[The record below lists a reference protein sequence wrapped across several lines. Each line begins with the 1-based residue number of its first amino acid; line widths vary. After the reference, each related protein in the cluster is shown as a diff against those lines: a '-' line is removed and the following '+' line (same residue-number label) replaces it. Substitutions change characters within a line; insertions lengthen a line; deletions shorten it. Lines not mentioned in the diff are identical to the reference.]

1 MSAGTRPVRGWL
13 SFQRIVDIPFATCA
27 TAVESWQLTGLH
39 GGRHAGQSLVCG
51 PVEYDRD
58 CETCRIQVR
67 LARGPLR
74 PRLRMRL
81 EFDHW
86 SSSPP
91 RTAMQLIPCG
101 RVRPSVAYFRAGH
114 LLLDWLTGAL
124 AQHSLA
130 QRPATPPQ
138 TSPTPVRANPG
149 QENPCAEHPDMR
161 HRVPS
166 TSKVENTP

>member
-1 MSAGTRPVRGWL
+1 MSGGTRPVRGWL
-13 SFQRIVDIPFATCA
+13 SFQRIVDIPFATCV
-27 TAVESWQLTGLH
+27 TAVESWQLTGPH

-51 PVEYDRD
+51 PVEHDRD

-67 LARGPLR
+67 LARGALR

-130 QRPATPPQ
+130 QRSGHTTTDEPHTSQGKPGPGEHLRRTPGYAAQ
-138 TSPTPVRANPG
+138 GSI
-149 QENPCAEHPDMR
+149 HIK
-161 HRVPS
+161 S
-166 TSKVENTP
+166 

>member
-1 MSAGTRPVRGWL
+1 MSGGTRPVRGWL
-13 SFQRIVDIPFATCA
+13 SFQRIVDIPFATCV
-27 TAVESWQLTGLH
+27 TAVESWQLTGPH

-51 PVEYDRD
+51 PVEHDRD

-67 LARGPLR
+67 LARGELR

-149 QENPCAEHPDMR
+149 QENTCAEHPDMR